1 MFKVLRYNLR
11 RWSVLLLMCSFA
23 GSTGAQEMEPR
34 VYSNAPIGMNF
45 LLLGYGHS
53 DGALLFDSSIPIQGA
68 SAVVDIAVM
77 AYAHSFDFQGKSAR
91 FGIVMPYAGLD
102 ANGFLD
108 GAYRER
114 NVSGF
119 ADPTFVFSVNFSG
132 APALTLDEFQT
143 YTQDTI
149 VGATIK
155 ITAPLG
161 QYDEEKLLNIG
172 TNRWTFKPELGIS
185 QAMGDW
191 IVEGAAA
198 IAFYTDNT
206 ESFAGQKLEQAP
218 IYSAQGHVVYKFS
231 RGLWAAADAT
241 YYTGGTST
249 VNGIE
254 NDNELDNWRFG
265 LTLAITVNK
274 YNAIKLAA
282 NTGVSTRTGTDFDA
296 YLLAWQYRWGGGL

>member
-1 MFKVLRYNLR
+1 M
-11 RWSVLLLMCSFA
+11 LLIWSFA

-34 VYSNAPIGMNF
+34 IYSNVPIGMNF

-53 DGALLFDSSIPIQGA
+53 NGALLFDPSIPIQGA
-68 SAVVDIAVM
+68 SAAVDIAVM
-77 AYAHSFDFQGKSAR
+77 AYAHSFDFQGKSAK

-114 NVSGF
+114 NVRGF

-143 YTQDTI
+143 YKQDTI

-155 ITAPLG
+155 ISAPLG

-172 TNRWTFKPELGIS
+172 THRWVFKPELGIS

-198 IAFYTDNT
+198 VAFYTDNT
-206 ESFAGQKLEQAP
+206 EFFAGQKLEQAP
-218 IYSAQGHVVYKFS
+218 IYSAQGHVVYNFS

-254 NDNELDNWRFG
+254 KDNELDNWRFG
-265 LTLAITVNK
+265 LTLAIPVNK